1 MTFTNK
7 RGISPL
13 IATVLLISF
22 AVSIGALIMNWSSA
36 DTIPIAM
43 GNPTCVAVE
52 LSVLSSCQSDTE
64 IALSLKNDGTA
75 IIGGIIL
82 RSNDAN
88 SINYFIPSSSIGLTE
103 NRVIRL
109 SKANFNSDTFDIIP
123 IINSNGNE
131 LSCTSKALIV
141 SSLIPC

>member
-36 DTIPIAM
+36 DSSPVAI
-43 GNPTCVAVE
+43 GSPTCSAVE
-52 LSVLSSCQSDTE
+52 LSILSSCQTDTE
-64 IALSLKNDGTA
+64 IVLSLKNDGAA
-75 IIGGIIL
+75 IIGGIVL
-82 RSNDAN
+82 RSNDAS
-88 SINYFIPSSSIGLTE
+88 SINYFIPSSSITLTE

-109 SKANFNSDTFDIIP
+109 FKNNFNSDTFDIIP
-123 IINSNGNE
+123 IINSDGNE
-131 LSCTSKALIV
+131 LSCTSKALAV
-141 SSLIPC
+141 SSLVPC